1 MEGPSS
7 SPHTAEAAP
16 LARFVPPFSSSP
28 MAVYDTP
35 TLVVIVVVVVVVD
48 TMIHNS
54 LVFDDGH
61 RVVGGKVRSWSTI
74 HHPRQACGG
83 DGTRGTRGS
92 RSHAAEAQQAS
103 PLSVP
108 V

>member
-48 TMIHNS
+48 TVTAADPAEN
-54 LVFDDGH
+54 VACH
-61 RVVGGKVRSWSTI
+61 R
-74 HHPRQACGG
+74 
-83 DGTRGTRGS
+83 
-92 RSHAAEAQQAS
+92 
-103 PLSVP
+103 
-108 V
+108 